1 MRHSCGRTH
10 VASDASIGNRRLSVR
25 AWQAGAKRATCLRPA
40 AWLGREAPATSS
52 ARKQKLLELTSG
64 TSYGATSDSETAQ
77 QIERLVDELSGGSGS
92 SSGKGVAAAT
102 ALDGSWRLVY
112 TTEKSVH
119 AIVRGLPVCFVGQR
133 VSTVS
138 SRVTNMIDFLRSE
151 SGEGSFGLRAS
162 APLTVTGPNR
172 IEYRFDGFKLLL
184 PWRRG
189 GAAPAAGG
197 LSAAA
202 GGGEGIGGKGGGSSR
217 SAVLRREQRDEAR
230 LALPLPTPRAGG
242 WTQGVFVDSEV
253 RVMRNSQGDTLIF
266 VREE

>member
-1 MRHSCGRTH
+1 MH
-10 VASDASIGNRRLSVR
+10 VPCCA
-25 AWQAGAKRATCLRPA
+25 ATCPPRAVWFA
-40 AWLGREAPATSS
+40 AGGRGRIHTRIQPWAQPDT
-52 ARKQKLLELTSG
+52 LLSL
-64 TSYGATSDSETAQ
+64 
-77 QIERLVDELSGGSGS
+77 
-92 SSGKGVAAAT
+92 
-102 ALDGSWRLVY
+102 
-112 TTEKSVH
+112 
-119 AIVRGLPVCFVGQR
+119 LPH
-133 VSTVS
+133 
-138 SRVTNMIDFLRSE
+138 
-151 SGEGSFGLRAS
+151 
-162 APLTVTGPNR
+162 R